1 MTNKKSIQYGEVR
14 IIGGK
19 WRSRKLKFPAIEGLR
34 PTPDRVRETVFN
46 WLSPHIAEA
55 NCLDLFAGS
64 GALGVEALS
73 RGAAHVTFVD
83 QSREITKYLNE
94 QLKLFG
100 AENTEVHCST
110 FNPALTLPHKAA
122 FDIVFLDPPF
132 HKDFIQQSCA
142 WLEQNKLL
150 ADDAL
155 IYIEAEAELNPLP
168 IPENWEILRSKI
180 AGQVGYHLCKKI
192 LIK

>member
-1 MTNKKSIQYGEVR
+1 MTNKKSIHYGDVR

-46 WLSPHIAEA
+46 WLSPHIAAA

-64 GALGVEALS
+64 GALGFEALS
-73 RGAAHVTFVD
+73 RGASHVTFID
-83 QSREITKYLNE
+83 QSREITKYLTA
-94 QLKLFG
+94 QLKLLG
-100 AENTEVHCST
+100 TENAEVHCST
-110 FNPALTLPHKAA
+110 FNPALTFPHKAA

-132 HKDFIQQSCA
+132 HKNFIKQSCA

-155 IYIEAEAELNPLP
+155 IYIEAEATLNPLP
-168 IPENWEILRSKI
+168 IPNNWEILRSKI
-180 AGQVGYHLCKKI
+180 AGQVGYHLCKKKS
-192 LIK
+192 L